1 MTLLTIIAPLPTDR
15 IALRI
20 VVMLA
25 TALASPPRVDVHFVD
40 DEARAVL
47 AILDKRAAQH
57 QVTDDDWQRLF
68 RSEGYVRLAARERSF
83 GIEFTDDGFR
93 KFVLSDDLLAQRAEL
108 ARIVDD
114 WTHADLRRAAD
125 LALAYLPAKATIRA
139 RVYPAIKPRK
149 NSFVWEVSMNPAI
162 FLAVEPK
169 PRDAFLRIVAHELH
183 HIGYG
188 TACSELPMPRPW
200 VGAFGEGFAVLAAAG
215 GPAADPQPDPEARQ
229 AWQRQMSTL
238 ASDFRDVERFL
249 IAAID
254 GTLSNEEARK
264 RGMEFFGTTGPW
276 YTIGWTMA
284 TTIETTF
291 GRAKLI
297 EVVCDQRKLLGTYN
311 AAVKKSGRK
320 LPLWSPRLIELVDR

>member
-1 MTLLTIIAPLPTDR
+1 MFAIL
-15 IALRI
+15 
-20 VVMLA
+20 LA
-25 TALASPPRVDVHFVD
+25 TALATPPRVDVHFVD

-47 AILDKRAAQH
+47 AILDKRAAQR
-57 QVTDDDWQRLF
+57 QVTEVDWQRLF

-83 GIEFTDDGFR
+83 GIDFTNDGFR
-93 KFVLSDDLLAQRAEL
+93 KFVLSDDLLARRAEL

-114 WTHADLRRAAD
+114 WTHADLRRAAE

-139 RVYPAIKPRK
+139 RIYPAIKPRK
-149 NSFVWEVSMNPAI
+149 NSFVWEVSTNPAI

-169 PRDAFLRIVAHELH
+169 PRDAFVRIVAHELH

-188 TACSELPMPRPW
+188 TACSELPMPRAW

-215 GPAADPQPDPEARQ
+215 GPNAEPQPDPEARQ

-291 GRAKLI
+291 GRARLI
-297 EVVCDQRKLLGTYN
+297 EVVCDQRKLFATYN
-311 AAVKKSGRK
+311 AAVRKSGQK